1 MKWVECRD
9 HATTNVDCGG
19 GVGVEC
25 LPLELL
31 MLLQTSKGLNK
42 VRAAIDLR
50 LLSLSL
56 AGKMLVNSLR
66 SFFLFFLFVFGPLL
80 VGSTKMVCAEKYA
93 HTCIIVCLAIV
104 MLASLGYA
112 HLHHIA

>member
-19 GVGVEC
+19 VEC
-25 LPLELL
+25 PLELL

-66 SFFLFFLFVFGPLL
+66 SFFFLLPFCVHPLL
-80 VGSTKMVCAEKYA
+80 VGSTKMVCAES
-93 HTCIIVCLAIV
+93 
-104 MLASLGYA
+104 MLTHAS
-112 HLHHIA
+112 